1 MGDMHGAAL
10 VRALIDA
17 AGEKNAEIEV
27 YAMGGKRMKDEGAV
41 LIGGWCVNPLLF
53 VIFSSPCHYFM
64 KVM

>member
-1 MGDMHGAAL
+1 
-10 VRALIDA
+10 
-17 AGEKNAEIEV
+17 
-27 YAMGGKRMKDEGAV
+27 MGGKRMKDEGAV